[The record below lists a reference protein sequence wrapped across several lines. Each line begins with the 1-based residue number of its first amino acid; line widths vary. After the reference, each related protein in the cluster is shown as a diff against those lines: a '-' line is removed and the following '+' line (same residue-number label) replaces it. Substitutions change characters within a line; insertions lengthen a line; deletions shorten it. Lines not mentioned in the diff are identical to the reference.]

1 MKRGKYIIL
10 GEVNIV
16 VTALRRNLRWATH
29 SYQNDNEDPLIGSFN
44 SLKNVLNRCE
54 GLSVL
59 EPNIYLTPFLEVVRS
74 EDTTGPITGLAL
86 SSINK
91 FLCYGLID
99 PDAPNAAVAVSGM
112 ADAVTHARFVGT
124 DPAND
129 EVVLMKILQ
138 VLRVLLLTKVGTLLT
153 NEAVCEIM
161 QSCFRICFEMRLSEL
176 LRKSAEHT
184 LVDMVQLL
192 FTRLPEFKEDSKNL
206 LSNSMKK
213 LKMRAGGM
221 PEAARGKRPR
231 RNNKAHKKDRKG
243 SQTLPGL
250 SPGNPP
256 ETPTIEET
264 VTIQV
269 ENDEKPKKYSYVCF
283 HLQSVVADVKIEKV
297 EILEDCKEKDD
308 VTDTE
313 ATNGDADEPTQ
324 LPDSLVEDVDGQS
337 QVSESSSVDNALNP
351 VSGVASVHLY
361 TYTCTVHSMKTCP
374 QKIVRFPSS
383 PRPIGFTG
391 PLLPYGLACIRE
403 LFRFLISLTNP
414 HDRHNTDV
422 MIHMGMSL
430 MMVALETSRVKLVVH
445 ITNPLCQ
452 LSKGV
457 KNNYKSYVLFSVP
470 KVINKF
476 LLIMVS
482 VKKFTLLYTFLPI
495 LLSNFLSHNSPNN
508 MIILFIQNAFPVSG
522 LYTTHLLSLDALLTV
537 VHSIEQRCSQNESK
551 NLGRIPWIELV
562 FFVCRNNITERM
574 LNFNNS
580 QTILSISSFS
590 ATPPASPSRISK
602 PDTEWQ
608 SATPV
613 NNQQVAANPT
623 PTVVPERFSGE
634 VPTIEELQLI
644 KQKKKILQSGTELF
658 NQKTKKGITFLQDQ
672 NLLAVPID
680 VREVSLWLRANP
692 WLDKKMIGEYI
703 SDRRH
708 PEILD
713 NFVRTFKF
721 EGLRLDESLRLYLE
735 TFRLPGEA
743 PVIQRLIE
751 AFSAYWSECNHH
763 PFMNL
768 DAAFTLSY
776 AIIMLNTDQHNRN
789 VRKQNEPMTF
799 HEFQRNTKGCNGG
812 QDFDQ
817 HMLEEIY
824 TTIRNDEIV
833 LPDEQVGPIRD
844 RWLWNVFLRRGASPE
859 GTWLSTSDEYHIYD
873 RDIFAMNW
881 GPTVSA
887 LSYVFDKSLEE
898 NIIQRSILGFK
909 KCALISAHFSMCN
922 VFDNLI
928 VSLCKFT
935 GLTSNGEAP
944 DMTTVIFGS
953 NPKAQLAA
961 RTMFH
966 LTHRHGDI
974 LREGWRNILDVI
986 LPLYRSKLLPAAMV
1000 EVEDFVDPTGRV
1012 CLLREEL
1019 PMQRSDSS
1027 IFSSF
1032 YQFMT
1037 LGGPSETSNQKQT
1050 TAEDQEAMRIAQDCV
1065 KELQLETLV
1074 TESKFLR
1081 LDSLQELMKALMQA
1095 SHPPHVHDAMG
1106 GNYME
1111 DSAIF
1116 FLELLLRVVLQNRD
1130 RIMSLWQMVRDH
1142 LYSCIVMATEYSLL
1156 LERAVVGLMRM
1167 AIRLLHR
1174 EEVAEEVLASLQILL
1189 MIKPSIIPM
1198 VSRQIGYGLHELL
1211 RTNAANI
1218 HARADW
1224 ITIFTVMKTVGAGA
1238 VPPAIVQVPTNP
1250 NENPPDPTVAGETRL
1265 SVYSDRGYT
1274 SDSELYENHPGN
1286 TDTASE
1292 CVLVDSWWLVIPPP
1306 PTPCNQF
1313 TLQLG
1318 EELRQ
1323 HDMRAMVKCCET
1335 LAFLVRDAAHITP
1348 DNFELCVRCIRT
1360 FVEASINGGMVG
1372 FSHHASTELKH
1383 PDKKKFKK
1391 RKERDGKRRMTGHQQ
1406 ERYYGHNSDDET
1418 MVENVPG
1425 GYHTMSLQLLDLM
1438 HTLHT
1443 RAASIYSSWEAEER
1457 KVTNEPV
1464 VTAEAS
1470 SLWGKCWCPL
1480 LQGIARLCCD
1490 ARRQVRTSALT
1501 YLQRALLVHDLQ
1513 TLTGKEWESCFNK
1526 VLFPLLTKLLENISP
1541 ADPDG
1546 MEETRMRGATLLSK
1560 VFLQHLNPLLSLP
1573 TFTALWL
1580 TILDFMDKYMHIGK
1594 RDLLFEAIPESLKNM
1609 LLVMDTA
1616 RIFHTNEDA
1625 HTSLWDVTWERI
1637 DCFLPSL
1644 RNEVFK

>member
-1 MKRGKYIIL
+1 RGKYIIL

-256 ETPTIEET
+256 SLFTMLVIFAGKIFRLFSSIVCRNTLVSFFVHETPTIEET

-269 ENDEKPKKYSYVCF
+269 ENDEKP
-283 HLQSVVADVKIEKV
+283 
-297 EILEDCKEKDD
+297 
-308 VTDTE
+308 
-313 ATNGDADEPTQ
+313 N
-324 LPDSLVEDVDGQS
+324 VDGQS

-351 VSGVASVHLY
+351 VSGVG
-361 TYTCTVHSMKTCP
+361 TFFCTGVG
-374 QKIVRFPSS
+374 
-383 PRPIGFTG
+383 PIGFTG

-430 MMVALETSRVKLVVH
+430 MMVALETSLSSTLAVDWDIGVKLVVH

-551 NLGRIPWIELV
+551 NLGRIPW
-562 FFVCRNNITERM
+562 
-574 LNFNNS
+574 S
-580 QTILSISSFS
+580 
-590 ATPPASPSRISK
+590 TPPASPSRISK

-859 GTWLSTSDEYHIYD
+859 GTWLSTRDSDEYHIYD

-935 GLTSNGEAP
+935 GLTSNGEVRAKHPNFPQAP

-1292 CVLVDSWWLVIPPP
+1292 VIPPP

-1372 FSHHASTELKH
+1372 FCGLLKH

-1644 RNEVFK
+1644 RNEVF